1 MLAAAGDASGNPA
14 LGVVLI
20 LIGIVLY
27 FAPSIVAAARH
38 VRNLGSV
45 IAINLL
51 TGWTIVGWIVALAM
65 ALRTVDRV
73 PATPAPP
80 RRAAP

>member
-20 LIGIVLY
+20 ILGVILY
-27 FAPSIVAAARH
+27 WVPSIVAGTRH

-51 TGWTIVGWIVALAM
+51 VGWTLVGWVVALAM
-65 ALRTVDRV
+65 ALRTVDRA
-73 PATPAPP
+73 PATPAPHP
-80 RRAAP
+80 

>member
-27 FAPSIVAAARH
+27 WVPTLVAGTRH

-73 PATPAPP
+73 PAAPVPPA
-80 RRAAP
+80 R